1 MLAFLEG
8 ELDEAERKRLLDEVL
23 ADPVLTAELRQAAA
37 GLDAMHRARSAQP
50 ASERPADTGSRPP
63 AGRTSGW
70 WAVAATAATLAVAVP
85 ATWSVAR
92 ASTSASG
99 EPAASV
105 APAGGQPE
113 TPQPSF
119 LLVLHGRWPD
129 LTELAPEEARRRA
142 NEYWSW
148 TTGLSERGILVAA
161 GDLRWEPGQ
170 RVTGD
175 GTAVQVAAS
184 ALDDEDYVVGMFAIR
199 AGSYAEALRVA
210 RECPH
215 LEYGGT
221 VAVRQV
227 GSGFVTTGGF
237 GDWEAADSP

>member
-8 ELDEAERKRLLDEVL
+8 ELNEAERERLLDEVL

-37 GLDAMHRARSAQP
+37 GLDAMHRLRARP
-50 ASERPADTGSRPP
+50 ASQRPDDTGLRRSPV
-63 AGRTSGW
+63 RTSAW
-70 WAVAATAATLAVAVP
+70 WAVAAAAATLAIAVP
-85 ATWSVAR
+85 ATWGVAR
-92 ASTSASG
+92 TSSSG
-99 EPAASV
+99 AGVPLPV
-105 APAGGQPE
+105 TPAGGQPE
-113 TPQPSF
+113 SPQPSF
-119 LLVLHGRWPD
+119 LLVLQGRWPD
-129 LTELAPEEARRRA
+129 VAEVAPAEAQRRA
-142 NEYWSW
+142 REYWSW
-148 TTGLSERGILVAA
+148 TTGLAEQGILVAA

-175 GTAVQVAAS
+175 GTAIQVAAE

-199 AGSYAEALRVA
+199 AGSYDEALRVA

-227 GSGFVTTGGF
+227 GSGFVTAAGF
-237 GDWEAADSP
+237 GDWEPVEGG